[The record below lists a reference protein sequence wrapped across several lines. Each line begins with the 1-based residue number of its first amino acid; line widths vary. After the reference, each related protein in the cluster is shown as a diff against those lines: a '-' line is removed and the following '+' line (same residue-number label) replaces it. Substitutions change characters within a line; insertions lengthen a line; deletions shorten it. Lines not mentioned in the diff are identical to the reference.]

1 MEAYNKLSSK
11 FENEKIYNMI
21 VSCLQSEPDERT
33 ETTALVQ
40 NEAFQG
46 RFWEANY
53 SQVLKK
59 TKRLSEINCDRDTPF
74 SHANNVSK
82 EFTLDWTYKWT
93 SFITYKST
101 LKHL

>member
-46 RFWEANY
+46 RF
-53 SQVLKK
+53 
-59 TKRLSEINCDRDTPF
+59 
-74 SHANNVSK
+74 
-82 EFTLDWTYKWT
+82 
-93 SFITYKST
+93 
-101 LKHL
+101 